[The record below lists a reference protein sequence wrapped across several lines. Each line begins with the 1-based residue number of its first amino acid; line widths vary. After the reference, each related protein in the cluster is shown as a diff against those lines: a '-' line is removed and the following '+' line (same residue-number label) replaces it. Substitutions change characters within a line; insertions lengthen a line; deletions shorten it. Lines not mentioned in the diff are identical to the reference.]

1 MLMKLVLKSSLI
13 SFMLSM
19 YIVPFASHASE
30 QIMVDKEEY
39 EQLKQ
44 AVKFLMEERNKQ
56 ATAVEEAKQVAEE
69 ATEIAEAAAEVAE
82 NSSHSKF
89 DRLSIGGYA
98 EAHYNNYDYNDGT
111 DKKEFDLHRFVIF
124 TGYEYN
130 DRLRFFSEFEIEH
143 GGVQDTDNGDGTLGG
158 EVEVE
163 QAYIEYDFTPDASAR
178 AGLFILPI
186 GMLNETHEP
195 DTFYGV
201 ERNSVEKYIV
211 PTTWWEIGSMVSF
224 NFGEGFKLEGAIHSG
239 LNMSDDNG
247 YIRDGRQKGSNAE
260 AENLAYTFAGTYTG
274 YQGLEIGVSY
284 HYEDDPTQGNGASD
298 YIDDASMI
306 EAHLAYNRGIFGLKA
321 LFAEWDFDG
330 NGIKADNGDKQRGW
344 FIEPSIRP
352 IPHLGLF
359 ARYEAIE
366 YFKGNERDLEIWS
379 LGANYYLHDQVALK
393 FDYVDYKDKKDITS
407 DFDGFNL
414 GVGLSF

>member
-1 MLMKLVLKSSLI
+1 MKLAIKPQVI
-13 SFMLSM
+13 SFMLSI
-19 YIVPFASHASE
+19 YLLSFSSHASE
-30 QIMVDKEEY
+30 QIMVDREEY

-44 AVKFLMEERNKQ
+44 AVEFLMAERNKQ
-56 ATAVEEAKQVAEE
+56 ERAVEEAKQAAEE

-82 NSSHSKF
+82 SSSLSKF
-89 DRLSIGGYA
+89 DKLSIGGYV
-98 EAHYNNYDYNDGT
+98 EAHYNNYDYDDGT
-111 DKKEFDLHRFVIF
+111 DKKEFDLHRFVTF
-124 TGYEYN
+124 LGYEYN
-130 DRLRFFSEFEIEH
+130 DRLRFFSEVEIEH
-143 GGVQDTDNGDGTLGG
+143 GGVQDTDDGNGALSG

-163 QAYIEYDFTPDASAR
+163 QAYIEYDFLSDASAR

-201 ERNSVEKYIV
+201 ERNNVEKYII

-224 NFGEGFKLEGAIHSG
+224 KFGEGFTLEGAVHSG
-239 LNMSDDNG
+239 LNMSDDTG
-247 YIRDGRQKGSNAE
+247 YIRGGRQKGSNAE
-260 AENLAYTFAGTYTG
+260 AENLAYTFAATYTG
-274 YQGLEIGVSY
+274 YQGLEIGMSY
-284 HYEDDPTQGNGASD
+284 HIEDDPTQGNGSGD
-298 YIDDASMI
+298 YIDDAAMI
-306 EAHLAYNRGIFGLKA
+306 EAHLAYNHGMFGLRA

-344 FIEPSIRP
+344 YIEPSIRP
-352 IPHLGLF
+352 IPQLGLF
-359 ARYEAIE
+359 ARYEDIE
-366 YFKGNERDLEIWS
+366 YFKGNERELEIWS

-393 FDYVDYKDKKDITS
+393 FDYVDYKDKKGNTS

>member
-1 MLMKLVLKSSLI
+1 MKYTHKPFILSLVFGIFLYSSI
-13 SFMLSM
+13 T
-19 YIVPFASHASE
+19 HASE
-30 QIMVDKEEY
+30 QIMVDKAEY
-39 EQLKQ
+39 EQLKD
-44 AVKFLMEERNKQ
+44 AVKYLMEERNKQ
-56 ATAVEEAKQVAEE
+56 EVAVEEAKQAAEE

-82 NSSHSKF
+82 SSSLSNF
-89 DRLSIGGYA
+89 DKLSIGGYA
-98 EAHYNNYDYNDGT
+98 EAHYNNYDYDDGS

-143 GGVQDTDNGDGTLGG
+143 GGVQDTDDGDGALGG

-163 QAYIEYDFTPDASAR
+163 QAYVEYDFMPNASAL

-195 DTFYGV
+195 NTFYGV

-224 NFGEGFKLEGAIHSG
+224 NVGDGFKLEAAVHSG
-239 LNMSDDNG
+239 LNMDDDDG
-247 YIRDGRQKGSNAE
+247 YVRGGRQKGSNAE
-260 AENLAYTFAGTYTG
+260 AENLAYTFAATYTG
-274 YQGLEIGVSY
+274 YQGLEIGASY
-284 HYEDDPTQGNGASD
+284 HYEEDPSQQDGNGD

-306 EAHLAYNRGIFGLKA
+306 EAHLAYNRGMFGVRA

-330 NGIKADNGDKQRGW
+330 TGIEADGGDKQRGW

-352 IPHLGLF
+352 LPQLGLF
-359 ARYEAIE
+359 ARYEDIE
-366 YFKGNERDLEIWS
+366 YFKGNDRELEIWS
-379 LGANYYLHDQVALK
+379 VGANYYLHDQVALK
-393 FDYVDYKDKKDITS
+393 FDYIDYKDKKNNTT